1 MKTQHIKDQLM
12 NLPAPVETTTETSVH
27 PEWVMGGNPRA
38 IEAQEAQG
46 QRDLVANTQLPVDC
60 TPDFKAKLEAAGVIF
75 GAKTPGDPLFCMATL
90 PKGWKKQATDH
101 SMWSDLVDDKGKK
114 VAAIFY
120 KAAFYDRSA
129 FMREA

>member
-1 MKTQHIKDQLM
+1 MKTQHIKDRLM
-12 NLPAPVETTTETSVH
+12 NLPAPVETTTETGVH

-46 QRDLVANTQLPVDC
+46 QRDLVANTQLPMDC
-60 TPDFKAKLEAAGVIF
+60 PPDLKAELERAGVIF
-75 GAKTPGDPLFCMATL
+75 GAQTPGDRLFCSVTL
-90 PKGWKKQATDH
+90 PKGWKKKATEH
-101 SMWSDLVDDKGKK
+101 SMWSDLLDDKDVK

-129 FMREA
+129 FMRAA